1 MSHRTQKVPTPKK
14 LRDRRSGLSS
24 YNRHGK
30 IPYKYSTTPLNKLGE
45 GAVISA
51 ENIARFNERLGI
63 SITGKFT
70 NPTP

>member
-1 MSHRTQKVPTPKK
+1 MSHKTKKVPVPKR
-14 LRDRRSGLSS
+14 LRDRRSGFSS
-24 YNRHGK
+24 YRRHGK
-30 IPYKYSTTPLNKLGE
+30 IPYKYSTTPLHKLGE

-63 SITGKFT
+63 SITGKHV